1 VSCPECAKL
10 REKIEGLKD
19 ALIMQKTLLATD
31 MLAEGEEYRVI
42 KVRKMKHTSGFTVI
56 EDENA

>member
-1 VSCPECAKL
+1 
-10 REKIEGLKD
+10 
-19 ALIMQKTLLATD
+19 MQKTLLATD